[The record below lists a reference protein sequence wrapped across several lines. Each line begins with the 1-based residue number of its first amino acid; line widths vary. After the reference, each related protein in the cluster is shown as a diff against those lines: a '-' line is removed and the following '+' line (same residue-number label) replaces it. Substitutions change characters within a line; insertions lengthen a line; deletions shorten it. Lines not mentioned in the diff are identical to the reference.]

1 MRRAEGFQEAPLR
14 KIIFDTDPGQD
25 DAIAI
30 LAALGSPELDVLGI
44 VAVAGNVPLHLAAA
58 NARRIA
64 ELAGRGDI
72 PVHAGA
78 ERPFLR
84 PLVTAE
90 HVHGET
96 GLDGPDLPPPAT
108 ALRDGHGVDF
118 IVDTVRAHPPKSVTI
133 AALGPLTN
141 LALALL
147 KAPDIA
153 ERLQGVVMMGGA
165 YFEVGNVTPTAEFNV
180 YVDPEAAASV
190 FASGVDLTLLP
201 LDATHGMHATPARIE
216 AFRAL
221 GTRAGAAVAAMLSF
235 SEVYDLQKFGW
246 DGAPLH
252 DPCVTAFLLRPE
264 LFEGRRVNV
273 EVETGSPLTRGMTV
287 VDYWGVT
294 ERPPNAFFVRSGDA
308 DGFFALLTERI
319 ARLA

>member
-1 MRRAEGFQEAPLR
+1 MR

-44 VAVAGNVPLHLAAA
+44 VAVAGNVPLHLASA
-58 NARRIA
+58 NARRIV
-64 ELAGRGDI
+64 ELAGRADI
-72 PVHAGA
+72 PVYAGA

-96 GLDGPDLPPPAT
+96 GLDGPDLPPPANP
-108 ALRDGHGVDF
+108 LREGHGVDF
-118 IVDTVRAHPPKSVTI
+118 IIDTVRSHEPKSVTI

-141 LALALL
+141 VALALL
-147 KAPDIA
+147 KAPDLA
-153 ERLQGVVMMGGA
+153 ERLQGIVLMGGA

-190 FASGVDLTLLP
+190 FASGVDITVLP
-201 LDATHGMHATPARIE
+201 LDVTHQMHSTPARNE
-216 AFRAL
+216 AFARL
-221 GTRAGAAVAAMLSF
+221 GNKSGAAVAAMLSF

-246 DGAPLH
+246 EGAPLH
-252 DPCVTAFLLRPE
+252 DPCVTAFLVKPE
-264 LFEGRRVNV
+264 MFEGRRVNI
-273 EVETGSPLTRGMTV
+273 EVETGSALTRGMTV

-294 ERPPNAFFVRSGDA
+294 ERAKNAFFVRSGDA
-308 DGFFALLTERI
+308 DAFYALLVERV
-319 ARLA
+319 ARLP

>member
-1 MRRAEGFQEAPLR
+1 MTR

-30 LAALGSPELDVLGI
+30 LAALGSPELDILGI
-44 VAVAGNVPLHLAAA
+44 VAVAGNVPLHLAET
-58 NARRIA
+58 NARRIV
-64 ELAGRGDI
+64 ELAGRSDI

-96 GLDGPDLPPPAT
+96 GLDGPDLPPPST
-108 ALRDGHGVDF
+108 PLQGGHGVDF
-118 IVDTVRAHPPKSVTI
+118 IIDTVRAHEPKSVTI

-141 LALALL
+141 VALALL

-153 ERLQGVVMMGGA
+153 ERLQGIVLMGGA
-165 YFEVGNVTPTAEFNV
+165 YFEVGNVTPTAEFNI

-190 FASGVDLTLLP
+190 FASGVDLTVLP
-201 LDATHGMHATPARIE
+201 LDATHGMHSTLPRIE

-221 GTRAGAAVAAMLSF
+221 GTKSGAAVAAMLSF
-235 SEVYDLQKFGW
+235 SQTYDLQKFGW

-252 DPCVTAFLLRPE
+252 DPCVTAYLVRPE
-264 LFEGRRVNV
+264 IFEGRRVNI
-273 EVETGSPLTRGMTV
+273 EVETGSALTRGMTV
-287 VDYWGVT
+287 ADYWGVT
-294 ERPPNAFFVRSGDA
+294 DRPKNAFFVRSGDA
-308 DGFFALLTERI
+308 DAFYALLTERV
-319 ARLA
+319 ARLP

>member
-1 MRRAEGFQEAPLR
+1 MR
-14 KIIFDTDPGQD
+14 KTIFDTDPGQD

-44 VAVAGNVPLHLAAA
+44 VAVAGNVPLHLASA

-64 ELAGRGDI
+64 ELAGRADI
-72 PVHAGA
+72 PVYAGA

-96 GLDGPDLPPPAT
+96 GLDGPDLPPPANP
-108 ALRDGHGVDF
+108 LREGHGVDF
-118 IVDTVRAHPPKSVTI
+118 IIDTVRAHEPKSVTI

-141 LALALL
+141 VALALL
-147 KAPDIA
+147 KAPDLA
-153 ERLQGVVMMGGA
+153 ERLQGIVLMGGA

-190 FASGVDLTLLP
+190 FASGVDITVLP
-201 LDATHGMHATPARIE
+201 LDVTHQMHSTPARIE
-216 AFRAL
+216 AFGKIGNRS
-221 GTRAGAAVAAMLSF
+221 GRAVAAMLSF

-246 DGAPLH
+246 EGAPLH
-252 DPCVTAFLLRPE
+252 DPCVTAFLVKPE
-264 LFEGRRVNV
+264 MFEGRRVNI
-273 EVETGSPLTRGMTV
+273 EVETGSALTRGMTV

-294 ERPPNAFFVRSGDA
+294 ERAKNAFFVRSGDA
-308 DGFFALLTERI
+308 DAFYALLVERV
-319 ARLA
+319 ARLP